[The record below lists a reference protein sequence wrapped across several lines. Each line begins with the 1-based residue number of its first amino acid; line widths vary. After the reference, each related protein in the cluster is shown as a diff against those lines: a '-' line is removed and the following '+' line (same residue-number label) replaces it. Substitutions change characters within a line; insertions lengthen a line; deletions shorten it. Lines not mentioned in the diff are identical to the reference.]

1 MDEDQ
6 ATPAA
11 PAIGTAR
18 WDGGLLAPV
27 TAINRQLLEL
37 LCEPAP
43 SRCTGLTQLCSGL
56 APEARGRLARCP
68 YVLLD
73 AGFATPEHWPPSGR
87 QPGAVREA
95 GGRPGGYFSSRQG
108 IALVRRTLV
117 FAWHLARANPF
128 SARILLGMAA
138 PCAPCVAAS
147 RLEDLEELAE
157 LCPAWVAPRWEAQ
170 PQVWQQLVQAARA
183 GQVSQLRQAQL
194 RGLQLLAAG

>member
-6 ATPAA
+6 AMPAA
-11 PAIGTAR
+11 PASGAAR
-18 WDGGLLAPV
+18 WDSGLLAPV

-37 LCEPAP
+37 LCEPVP
-43 SRCTGLTQLCSGL
+43 SLRSPLTQLCNGL
-56 APEARGRLARCP
+56 TPDARSRLARCP

-73 AGFATPEHWPPSGR
+73 AGFATPEHWSPSGR

-95 GGRPGGYFSSRQG
+95 GSPGGYFGSRQG

-128 SARILLGMAA
+128 SARILLGMAGA
-138 PCAPCVAAS
+138 CAPCVAAS

-157 LCPAWVAPRWEAQ
+157 LCPAWVVPRWEAH
-170 PQVWQQLVQAARA
+170 PQVWQQLVHAARD

-194 RGLQLLAAG
+194 RGLQLLAAT

>member
-1 MDEDQ
+1 MDEDL
-6 ATPAA
+6 ATTAA
-11 PAIGTAR
+11 PGSGAAR
-18 WDGGLLAPV
+18 WDSGLLGPV
-27 TAINRQLLEL
+27 TAINLQLLEL

-43 SRCTGLTQLCSGL
+43 ARRTGLTQLCSSL
-56 APEARGRLARCP
+56 APDARARLARCP

-73 AGFATPEHWPPSGR
+73 AGFGAPERWPPSGR

-95 GGRPGGYFSSRQG
+95 AAPGGYFSSRQG
-108 IALVRRTLV
+108 VALVRRTLV
-117 FAWHLARANPF
+117 LGWHLARANPF

-157 LCPAWVAPRWEAQ
+157 LCPTWVAPRWEAQ
-170 PQVWQQLVQAARA
+170 PQVWQQLVHAARA

>member
-1 MDEDQ
+1 MEEDQ
-6 ATPAA
+6 ATPAG
-11 PAIGTAR
+11 GTVR
-18 WDGGLLAPV
+18 WDSGLLGPV
-27 TAINRQLLEL
+27 TAINLQLLEL

-43 SRCTGLTQLCSGL
+43 VRHTGLTQLCCEL
-56 APEARGRLARCP
+56 TPDARSRLARCP

-87 QPGAVREA
+87 QRGAVHEA
-95 GGRPGGYFSSRQG
+95 SASGGYFSSRQG

-117 FAWHLARANPF
+117 FAWHLARANPL
-128 SARILLGMAA
+128 SARILLGMTA
-138 PCAPCVAAS
+138 PIAPCVAAS

-157 LCPAWVAPRWEAQ
+157 LCPAWVGPRWEAR
-170 PQVWQQLVQAARA
+170 PQVWQQLVRAARA

>member
-1 MDEDQ
+1 MDDDQ
-6 ATPAA
+6 ATSRVPYGAA
-11 PAIGTAR
+11 AR
-18 WDGGLLAPV
+18 WDSGLLAPV

-43 SRCTGLTQLCSGL
+43 SQRTALSALCCGLT
-56 APEARGRLARCP
+56 PEARSRLARCP

-73 AGFATPEHWPPSGR
+73 AGFAAPEHWPPAGR
-87 QPGAVREA
+87 QPGAVRE
-95 GGRPGGYFSSRQG
+95 PGAPGSYFSSAKG
-108 IALVRRTLV
+108 VALVRRTLV
-117 FAWHLARANPF
+117 FAWHLARSNPY

-157 LCPAWVAPRWEAQ
+157 QGPAWVAPRWEAQ
-170 PQVWQQLVQAARA
+170 LQVWQQLVRAA
-183 GQVSQLRQAQL
+183 GTGPVSQLRQAQL

>member
-1 MDEDQ
+1 MDDEQ

-11 PAIGTAR
+11 PERGAAR
-18 WDGGLLAPV
+18 WDSALLAPV
-27 TAINRQLLEL
+27 TAINRALLEL

-43 SRCTGLTQLCSGL
+43 PRRTGLTQLCCGL
-56 APEARGRLARCP
+56 EPDARTRLARCP

-73 AGFATPEHWPPSGR
+73 AGFGAPERWPPSGR
-87 QPGAVREA
+87 PPGAVREA
-95 GGRPGGYFSSRQG
+95 GDGDGYFRSRQG

-117 FAWHLARANPF
+117 LAWHLARANPF
-128 SARILLGMAA
+128 GARILLGMAA
-138 PCAPCVAAS
+138 ACAPCIAAS

-170 PQVWQQLVQAARA
+170 PHIWRQLVHAARS

-194 RGLQLLAAG
+194 RGLQLLAAS